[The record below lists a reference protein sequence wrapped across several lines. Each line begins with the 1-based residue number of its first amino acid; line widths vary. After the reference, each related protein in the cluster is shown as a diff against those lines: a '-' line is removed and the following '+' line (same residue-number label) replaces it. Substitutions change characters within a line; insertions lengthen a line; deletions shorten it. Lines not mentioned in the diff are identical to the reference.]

1 MRQKPFLHWLIEHSA
16 SVSFELSQND
26 MLPRDKARYFGCPTQ
41 LIMLPKTMY
50 LEVQASFCGTMAA
63 SLETG
68 TDSVLSV
75 VH

>member
-1 MRQKPFLHWLIEHSA
+1 MN
-16 SVSFELSQND
+16 FELSQND

-41 LIMLPKTMY
+41 LITMLPKTMY

-75 VH
+75 VR